1 MPLKP
6 PFHKQET
13 RYSCVP
19 ACLRMVLGSFGVD
32 ISESELRTRCDCTP
46 YGTNALMAV
55 DAARALGF
63 VKTAKYTLSLVELQT
78 VVTDGHC
85 PIVFVDLNPID
96 GLDAIHAMVVAD
108 VSGQEVVVLDPLQGE
123 RRLPVYVFT
132 AAWARRTPW
141 RCLWCGSTYAHAPTP
156 EQETETPS

>member
-13 RYSCVP
+13 LYSCVP

-46 YGTNALMAV
+46 YGTDALMAV
-55 DAARALGF
+55 DAARALGL
-63 VKTAKYTLSLVELQT
+63 VKTAKYTLSFAELQT
-78 VVTDGHC
+78 VVTDGPY

-108 VSGQEVVVLDPLQGE
+108 VSEQEVVVLDPLQGE

-132 AAWARRTPW
+132 AAWARRHN
-141 RCLWCGSTYAHAPTP
+141 LALLVV
-156 EQETETPS
+156 Q

>member
-13 RYSCVP
+13 LYSCVP
-19 ACLRMVLGSFGVD
+19 ACLHMVLGSFGVD

-46 YGTNALMAV
+46 YGTDALMAV

-63 VKTAKYTLSLVELQT
+63 VKTAKYTLSLAELQR

-123 RRLPVYVFT
+123 RRLPV
-132 AAWARRTPW
+132 
-141 RCLWCGSTYAHAPTP
+141 
-156 EQETETPS
+156 